1 MINSSIKATIAF
13 CLATCPLPLFAES
26 IAFSELARTCAPSV
40 HENTM
45 QALVRTES
53 NFNPLA
59 IAVVEE
65 TIEQP
70 SSLMEAVS
78 TAEELVAKGKNISL
92 GLGQINIHNL
102 SAYGL
107 DLESVFDPCKNLNA
121 SSAILTDC
129 YNRAT
134 GNEQQA
140 LQYALSCYY
149 SGNFKTGFTQDL
161 KGLPTYV
168 DRVKAASLQN
178 TDEATVKIPALD
190 PSVPAPVQLT
200 TTQVKVKTVAKTT
213 STTKHKSTTLTD
225 EPIIS
230 KSPKTWDAFG
240 DWNR

>member
-1 MINSSIKATIAF
+1 MINSIKATIAF
-13 CLATCPLPLFAES
+13 CLATCPLPLLAES
-26 IAFSELARTCAPSV
+26 IAFNELARTCASSV
-40 HENTM
+40 HVNTM

-59 IAVVEE
+59 IAVVGEV
-65 TIEQP
+65 IEQP
-70 SSLMEAVS
+70 SSLLEAVS
-78 TAEELVAKGKNISL
+78 TAKELEAKGKNISL

-121 SSAILTDC
+121 SSAILTEC

-134 GNEQQA
+134 GDEQQA

-149 SGNFKTGFTQDL
+149 SGNFKTGFTKDI
-161 KGLPTYV
+161 KGLPAYV
-168 DRVKAASLQN
+168 DRIKEASLQN
-178 TDEATVKIPALD
+178 TDNATVKIPELD
-190 PSVPAPVQLT
+190 PSVPAPIKLT
-200 TTQVKVKTVAKTT
+200 TAKVNVKTVAKT
-213 STTKHKSTTLTD
+213 SNTTKHKSTTLTD

-240 DWNR
+240 DW